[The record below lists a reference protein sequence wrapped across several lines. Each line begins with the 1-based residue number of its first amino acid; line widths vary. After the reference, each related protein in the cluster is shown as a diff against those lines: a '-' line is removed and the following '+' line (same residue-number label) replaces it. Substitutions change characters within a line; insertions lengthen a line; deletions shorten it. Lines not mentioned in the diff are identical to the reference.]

1 MAEQQYFVDVLLP
14 VSVDDTYTYHCTSAE
29 YEKLEK
35 GMRVAVIFGK
45 RKIQTGVVY
54 HKHRQAPPFPTK
66 AILQIIDEEPILT
79 PRAWELYEFMSYYY
93 LTPLGTVL
101 RMSLPAAFLLEGE
114 HYIRLHSGLTAE
126 QREKLP
132 PHVRDVL
139 QKFPMDQSVEIK
151 KVLSAFRNKSKALKL
166 IHRLTDMG
174 YLQLEPK
181 VSERYKPRLKAFLD
195 LTDEAKADELL
206 KSLSSRAH
214 KQREAL
220 LYFFQHYLP
229 ARRPVPKEVMSAR
242 FSAAVLKALKDKGIF
257 REIKVPVDRQVFD
270 ADVQALPQ
278 LTPLQQQAQEA
289 IIRHFGEGKPV
300 LLHGI
305 TASGKTEIYLRL
317 IDDYLQQGRQV
328 LYMLPEIALTAQM
341 VARIRER
348 FGNRVAVYHSRYS
361 LNERYEIWKNVLHN
375 RPEARLIVGT
385 RSAIFLPFTR
395 LGLVVV
401 DEEHDASYKEHF
413 HQPMYQGR
421 DMALMLGHLHHA
433 HVLLGSATPSVETYH
448 HTQTGKYAL
457 VRLDKKYYEAQ
468 RPAVEVVDLSKAY
481 KEGKMKHSFSRD
493 TLEALRR
500 TVESG
505 FQAMVFINRR
515 GYAPVVTCRNCGH
528 TEHCPHCS
536 VALTYHRS
544 DNHLHCHYCGYK
556 MPYQNRCRAC
566 HGTDLEILGKG
577 TQKIVAELKEIFPGF
592 RIERMDADTTRSRNA
607 MERLIERFQGG
618 EIDILVGTQ
627 MITKGLDFGS
637 LQLAVVVSADS
648 LIARPDFRSHERA
661 FQLLTQIT
669 GRTGRRHR
677 RGKVLIQAYEARH
690 PVLHW
695 TLEGDYQGFYDNE
708 IHEREM
714 FRYPPF
720 VKLVQL
726 ELQARNPEML
736 NRGAEWLA
744 NVMKH
749 YFPQVLGP
757 SEPPVYKVK
766 NFYRLEILVKMDP
779 EKPDKPQRRTMAKI
793 FRHYRSIAAF
803 RQVKLRVNADP

>member
-1 MAEQQYFVDVLLP
+1 MARPEYFVDVLLP
-14 VSVDDTYTYHCTSAE
+14 VSVEDTYTYHCTAEE
-29 YEKLEK
+29 YERLEK

-54 HKHRQAPPFPTK
+54 RKHRQAPPFPTK
-66 AILQIIDEEPILT
+66 SILQIIDEEPILT
-79 PRAWELYEFMSYYY
+79 PQAWELYEFMAYYY

-101 RMSLPAAFLLEGE
+101 RMALPAAFLLEGE
-114 HYIRLHSGLTAE
+114 HYIRLHTGLTDE

-132 PHVRDVL
+132 AQVREILD
-139 QKFPMDQSVEIK
+139 KFPRDRSVEIK
-151 KVLSAFRNKSKALKL
+151 KILGVFRNKSKALKT

-195 LTDEAKADELL
+195 LTDEAKADDLL
-206 KSLSSRAH
+206 KSLSPRAH
-214 KQREAL
+214 KQKEAVM
-220 LYFFQHYLP
+220 YFFQHYLP
-229 ARRPVPKEVMSAR
+229 ARRPVAKEILTEK
-242 FSAAVLKALKDKGIF
+242 FSAAVIKALKDKGIF
-257 REIKVPVDRQVFD
+257 REIKVPTDRQVFD
-270 ADVQALPQ
+270 TDVRELPR
-278 LTPLQQQAQEA
+278 LTPLQERAKAE
-289 IIRHFGEGKPV
+289 ILHHFGQDKPV
-300 LLHGI
+300 LLHGV
-305 TASGKTEIYLRL
+305 TASGKTEIYLRI
-317 IDDYLQQGRQV
+317 IDRYLQEGRQV

-361 LNERYEIWKNVLHN
+361 LNERYEIWKNVLRN
-375 RPEARLIVGT
+375 REEARLIVGT
-385 RSAIFLPFTR
+385 RSAVFLPYTN
-395 LGLVVV
+395 LGLVVT

-413 HQPMYQGR
+413 HQPMYHGR
-421 DMALMLGHLHHA
+421 DMALMLGRLHKA
-433 HVLLGSATPSVETYH
+433 NVLLGSATPSVESYH
-448 HTQTGKYAL
+448 HARTGKYAL
-457 VRLDKKYYEAQ
+457 VRLDKKYYEAE
-468 RPAVEVVDLSKAY
+468 RPAVEIVDLSRAY
-481 KEGKMKHSFSRD
+481 KEGKIKHSFSRD
-493 TLEALRR
+493 TLETLRR

-577 TQKIVAELKEIFPGF
+577 TQKIVSELKEIFPAF

-607 MERLIERFQGG
+607 LERLIERFQAG

-669 GRTGRRHR
+669 GRTGRRTR
-677 RGKVLIQAYEARH
+677 RGQVLIQAYEARH
-690 PVLHW
+690 PVLKW
-695 TLEGDYQGFYDNE
+695 TLEGDYEGFFENE
-708 IHEREM
+708 IRERRM
-714 FRYPPF
+714 FGYPPF

-744 NVMKH
+744 KVLKH
-749 YFPQVLGP
+749 YFPHVLGP

-766 NFYRLEILVKMDP
+766 NYYRLEILVKLDP
-779 EKPDKPQRRTMAKI
+779 EKPDRTQRLTMAKI